1 MEILEKTISFFWGE
15 KKMGNLSM
23 PQKLLV
29 LILISY
35 FIWGCGSM
43 SANNSTNIATDAR
56 GFATGQY
63 SDSRAGEVCGSSG
76 ALNMGQGNPVN
87 FARSIAMINYSR
99 RLDKISADDA
109 CGSREYTFTSSPIKQ
124 KNYQPFGS
132 QVE

>member
-1 MEILEKTISFFWGE
+1 MMD
-15 KKMGNLSM
+15 KMGAARIM
-23 PQKLLV
+23 QKFLV

-35 FIWGCGSM
+35 FICGCGSM
-43 SANNSTNIATDAR
+43 SANNSTNIATDAK

-63 SDSRAGEVCGSSG
+63 SDSWAGEVCGSAG
-76 ALNMGQGNPVN
+76 ALNMGQGNPLN

-109 CGSREYTFTSSPIKQ
+109 CGSREYTFTTSPIKQ